1 MLLVLFF
8 AFFNVQREGSSL
20 CLDGGAFPAPEAE
33 PSPPQPHLVFAAHPA
48 EPRLTALP
56 GFVIIME
63 KNPLGIPTRV
73 LLLVLLCPVGL
84 GGSGRAVQ

>member
-1 MLLVLFF
+1 MCRGRGAACAWMGVPSLLLK
-8 AFFNVQREGSSL
+8 QS
-20 CLDGGAFPAPEAE
+20 

-63 KNPLGIPTRV
+63 KNPLGIPTHV